1 MKVLF
6 FASLKEQLNC
16 GELEVNEPTISTVQ
30 ELKEQLANRGEP
42 WASALNSTKLLVAV
56 NQEVTDFSAPISNDD
71 DIAFFP
77 PVTGG

>member
-16 GELEVNEPTISTVQ
+16 GELEVNDPTISTVQ

>member
-16 GELEVNEPTISTVQ
+16 GELEGNDPTISTVQ

-42 WASALNSTKLLVAV
+42 WASALNSAKLLVAV

>member
-16 GELEVNEPTISTVQ
+16 GELEVNDPTISTVQ

-42 WASALNSTKLLVAV
+42 WASALNSAKLLVAV

>member
-16 GELEVNEPTISTVQ
+16 GELEVNDPTISTVQ

-42 WASALNSTKLLVAV
+42 WTSALNSTKLLVAV
-56 NQEVTDFSAPISNDD
+56 NQEVADFSAPISNDD

>member
-16 GELEVNEPTISTVQ
+16 GELEVNDPAISTVQ
-30 ELKEQLANRGEP
+30 ELKEQLASRGEP
-42 WASALNSTKLLVAV
+42 WTSALNSTKLLVAV
-56 NQEVTDFSAPISNDD
+56 NQEVADFSAPISDDD